1 MLRSDRF
8 VYEERDQR
16 KLFVMVAMSRT
27 VKSVIFYSAV
37 GIAVGLGIT
46 LLIVNNQTLRG
57 IFQPL
62 VGGSSSDKQQTSLPF
77 AIRENYKAKLAVG
90 EEGAFHALAR
100 GGKEPYTFEWKFS
113 DGLTLTGQNVTRSFN
128 VPGTYHIE
136 VTVTDA
142 DGKQV
147 KSTNLTF
154 DVSQEA
160 SKGGGTANASLMQHN

>member
-1 MLRSDRF
+1 
-8 VYEERDQR
+8 
-16 KLFVMVAMSRT
+16 MVGMSRT
-27 VKSVIFYSAV
+27 VKSAIFFSAV
-37 GIAVGLGIT
+37 GIAVGLGVM
-46 LLIVNNQTLRG
+46 LLLVNNQTLRG

-62 VGGSSSDKQQTSLPF
+62 VGGSSGNQQGANSPPF
-77 AIRENYKAKLAVG
+77 AIRENYKAKLALG
-90 EEGAFHALAR
+90 EEGAFRGVAG

-147 KSTNLTF
+147 KNTNLTF

-160 SKGGGTANASLMQHN
+160 SKGDGTANASLMQHN

>member
-1 MLRSDRF
+1 
-8 VYEERDQR
+8 
-16 KLFVMVAMSRT
+16 MVGMSRT
-27 VKSVIFYSAV
+27 VKSAIFFSAV
-37 GIAVGLGIT
+37 GIAVGLGII
-46 LLIVNNQTLRG
+46 LVILGDQTLRG

-62 VGGSSSDKQQTSLPF
+62 FGGSSGNQQGDNSPPF

-90 EEGAFHALAR
+90 EEGTFHGVAG

-147 KSTNLTF
+147 KNTNLIF
-154 DVSQEA
+154 EVLQEA
-160 SKGGGTANASLMQHN
+160 PKGDGTANASLMQHNS